1 MDLKKE
7 TMCEMFV
14 KRRVTNNKNN
24 SSHFLGGKK
33 LMDQNQTQSHK
44 KKR

>member
-7 TMCEMFV
+7 TMYGMFV
-14 KRRVTNNKNN
+14 KRGVTNNKNN
-24 SSHFLGGKK
+24 SSHFSGGKK
-33 LMDQNQTQSHK
+33 SMDQNQTQSHK